1 MKNKINHSNLLIITG
16 LSGAGKTKCT
26 KILEDLGYYCVDNL
40 PIVLLTEFASWMQK
54 TPFCQNRPTA
64 VVIDVRGGEQ
74 FQADLTNAL
83 SHLESNHILYSILF
97 LEAQNEV
104 LVRRFSETRRKH
116 PVTCDGGVLASINLE
131 RQYMQSLRERAN
143 YIIDTSLFTLKE
155 FRERVL
161 SIGAIIG
168 QATEDHM
175 MIHLIS
181 FGYKNGVPIDAD
193 IVMDVRFLPN
203 PFYETELK
211 ELTGT
216 NPSIQTYVIENQ
228 IGREFVEKFSSLVL
242 FLIPLYQK
250 EGKSQITIAF
260 GCTGGKHRS
269 VTVALLFQQILE
281 KNGYP
286 SQLTNRDIMDND
298 DLSEKQ

>member
-1 MKNKINHSNLLIITG
+1 MKSKIKQQNLLIITG

-40 PIVLLTEFASWMQK
+40 PIVLLSEFASWMQK
-54 TPFCQNRPTA
+54 AEFCQNRPTA

-74 FQADLTNAL
+74 FQSDLTKAL
-83 SHLESNHILYSILF
+83 IHLETNDIPYTILF
-97 LEAQNEV
+97 LEAQNEI

-116 PVTCDGGVLASINLE
+116 PVVCDGGILASINLE

-161 SIGAIIG
+161 SIGSILG
-168 QATEDHM
+168 QAMEDHM

-181 FGYKNGVPIDAD
+181 FGYKNGIPIDAD
-193 IVMDVRFLPN
+193 IVIDVRFLPN
-203 PFYETELK
+203 PFYETDLK
-211 ELTGT
+211 ELTGVDST
-216 NPSIQTYVIENQ
+216 IQDYVIEND
-228 IGREFVEKFSSLVL
+228 IGREFVDKFSNLLL

-281 KNGYP
+281 KNGYS
-286 SQLTNRDIMDND
+286 SQLTNRDIQDND
-298 DLSEKQ
+298 DLSEKI

>member
-1 MKNKINHSNLLIITG
+1 MKNKTKGQSLLIITG

-40 PIVLLTEFASWMQK
+40 PIVLLSAFATWIQK
-54 TPFCQNRPTA
+54 APFCQSRPTA
-64 VVIDVRGGEQ
+64 VVIDVRGGDQ
-74 FQADLTNAL
+74 FQEDLGVAL
-83 SHLESNHILYSILF
+83 LQLEKDGILYTILF

-116 PVTCDGGVLASINLE
+116 PVSCEGGMLASINLE

-161 SIGAIIG
+161 SIGSIIS
-168 QATEDHM
+168 QAMEDYM

-181 FGYKNGVPIDAD
+181 FGYKNGIPIDAD
-193 IVMDVRFLPN
+193 MVMDVRFLPN
-203 PFYETELK
+203 PFYENDLK
-211 ELTGT
+211 DLTGMHPT
-216 NPSIQTYVIENQ
+216 IQDYVIENDV
-228 IGREFVEKFSSLVL
+228 GREFVEKFTSLL
-242 FLIPLYQK
+242 LYLIPLYQK

-269 VTVALLFQQILE
+269 VAIAQLFQQILE
-281 KNGYP
+281 KNGHN
-286 SQLTNRDIMDND
+286 SQLTNRDVQDPD
-298 DLSEKQ
+298 ELSERV

>member
-1 MKNKINHSNLLIITG
+1 MKNKINQQNMLIITG

-54 TPFCQNRPTA
+54 AQFCQNRPTA

-74 FQADLTNAL
+74 FQTDLTKAL
-83 SHLESNHILYSILF
+83 NHLEISNIPYTILF
-97 LEAQNEV
+97 LEAQNEI

-116 PVTCDGGVLASINLE
+116 PVSCDGGILSSINLE

-161 SIGAIIG
+161 SIGSILS

-175 MIHLIS
+175 MIHLVS
-181 FGYKNGVPIDAD
+181 FGYKNGIPIDAD
-193 IVMDVRFLPN
+193 MVMDVRFLPN
-203 PFYETELK
+203 PFYESDLK
-211 ELTGT
+211 ERTGLDT
-216 NPSIQTYVIENQ
+216 NVQNYVIENET
-228 IGREFVEKFSSLVL
+228 GRAFVEKFSNLLL

-269 VTVALLFQQILE
+269 VTVAMLFQQILD
-281 KNGYP
+281 NHGYS
-286 SQLTNRDIMDND
+286 SQLTNRDIKDDD
-298 DLSEKQ
+298 DLSDRL